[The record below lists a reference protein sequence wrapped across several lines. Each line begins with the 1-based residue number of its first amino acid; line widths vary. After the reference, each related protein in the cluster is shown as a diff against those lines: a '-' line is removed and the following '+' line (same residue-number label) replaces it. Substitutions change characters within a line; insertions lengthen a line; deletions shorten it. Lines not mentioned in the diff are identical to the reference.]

1 MHKEEILEALSK
13 KYEAQ
18 IAEAKTTINI
28 YLSNPVG
35 IGEHPQHLE
44 EIDKL
49 MGNVADAEDKLDVV
63 RRHWDAIS

>member
-35 IGEHPQHLE
+35 IGEHPQHLD

-49 MGNVADAEDKLDVV
+49 M
-63 RRHWDAIS
+63 

>member
-1 MHKEEILEALSK
+1 MHQQILQALVK

-18 IAEAKTTINI
+18 IAEAKATIDI

-49 MGNVADAEDKLDVV
+49 MGNIADAEDKLDAI

>member
-1 MHKEEILEALSK
+1 MHQQILQALVK

-18 IAEAKTTINI
+18 IAEAKATLDI

-49 MGNVADAEDKLDVV
+49 MGNIADAEDKLDAI
-63 RRHWDAIS
+63 RRHWDG

>member
-1 MHKEEILEALSK
+1 MHQQILEALVK

-18 IAEAKTTINI
+18 IAEAKATINI

-49 MGNVADAEDKLDVV
+49 MGSVADAEDKLDVV